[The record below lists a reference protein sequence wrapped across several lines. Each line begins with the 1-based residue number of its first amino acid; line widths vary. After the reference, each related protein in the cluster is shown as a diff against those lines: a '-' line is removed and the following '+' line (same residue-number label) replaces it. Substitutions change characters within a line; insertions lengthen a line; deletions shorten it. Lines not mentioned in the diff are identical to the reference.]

1 MARRK
6 NEGFWSSLFSDGG
19 KISSK
24 RLITIC
30 SFALI
35 AIGFISNLF
44 WDFTI
49 EEFIYSSVMYVVIA
63 GLGIVGAEKFAPK
76 RKEKEEKSE
85 DPSEL

>member
-1 MARRK
+1 MAKK
-6 NEGFWSSLFSDGG
+6 NEGFWSSLLSDGG

-24 RLITIC
+24 RLITIA
-30 SFALI
+30 SFLLI

-49 EEFIYSSVMYVVIA
+49 EEFIYSSIMYIVIA

-76 RKEKEEKSE
+76 KKEEDQNRDDSQE
-85 DPSEL
+85 V